1 MKETCFYFCEKR
13 DGKIDLIAIFLKF
26 LKINCSFNVSSS
38 EIK

>member
-1 MKETCFYFCEKR
+1 MKETCFYFCEKM
-13 DGKIDLIAIFLKF
+13 DGKIDLIVFLKF